1 MTFGESSEF
10 ATLEGMRS
18 ESFASKGGLRQKILA
33 FVGALVLLSLLG
45 STLSLYRITE
55 VSRSLDAINRVSVPL
70 GRVVAQLQAD
80 GEVFRRELER
90 RMSSRHWS
98 DPHWR
103 PKPIPRWIEDLMSTE
118 IGRVEELTSRDLPW
132 SSPDSRARWRE
143 WAAGLREGFAQIRAE
158 AAKLNQALERED
170 LEQAASVYPAWE
182 GRLADWMRQ
191 LQWGA
196 SEYERSL
203 RRTFAQA
210 EEQVSHLRTGLEI
223 ILAVVVSLS
232 LLLLW
237 LGERALRPLG
247 ELTRLAREITRRGLR
262 REDKAVLPEASR
274 FRDDEVG
281 QLSSEF
287 HRMATAL
294 LEREKALETEKSRVE
309 EQYRLLREMGRLNE
323 DILRSIDSVLIVS
336 DPGGSISQCNPVAV
350 RWLGAA
356 TVSEVIGTALGS
368 WQRLRALDAPGS
380 CAIEPGGPR
389 AIEPRLIDG
398 RVYGGNWLPLIGG
411 ASGGGILVL
420 DDLTE
425 EKELAER
432 LRRAE
437 HLAAV
442 GRMSAQ
448 VAHEVRNPLHSIGL
462 EAEMASDLAARSGS
476 PELRQSLQS
485 ILAGVDRLEK
495 ITENYLRLSRLSS
508 GERSDFDLGEAL
520 ESVLATYASACEAEG
535 VSVDWSRE
543 GGASPRIWGD
553 RDLLEQAL
561 GNLFR
566 NALQALG
573 ESRDKRV
580 TWRLGTAE
588 SGRVWIRI
596 EDSGPGIAPEIREKL
611 FTPFVTTRAQGTGLG
626 LSFVKKVLDDHGG
639 EIDCVPS
646 KGSRGA
652 AFEIRLPPAEPLRA
666 HRAPD
671 AAAERSV

>member
-1 MTFGESSEF
+1 MTFGEVPDF
-10 ATLEGMRS
+10 ATLEGMGS
-18 ESFASKGGLRQKILA
+18 ERFASKGGLRQKILA

-70 GRVVAQLQAD
+70 GRLVAQLQAD

-103 PKPIPRWIEDLMSTE
+103 PKPIPQWIEDLMSTE

-143 WAAGLREGFAQIRAE
+143 WAAGLREGFTQIRAD
-158 AAKLNQALERED
+158 AAKLNAALERED
-170 LEQAASVYPAWE
+170 LEQASSAYPAWE
-182 GRLADWMRQ
+182 SRLADWMRQ

-196 SEYERSL
+196 GEYERSL
-203 RRTFAQA
+203 RRTFARA
-210 EEQVSHLRTGLEI
+210 EEQVSQLRTGLEI
-223 ILAVVVSLS
+223 ILAVVMSLS

-262 REDKAVLPEASR
+262 REDKTALPETSR

-294 LEREKALETEKSRVE
+294 LEREKALETEKTRVE
-309 EQYRLLREMGRLNE
+309 EQYRLLREIGRLNE

-336 DPGGSISQCNPVAV
+336 DPRGSVTQCNPVAV

-356 TVSEVIGTALGS
+356 EARDVIGTPVSS
-368 WQRLRALDAPGS
+368 WQRLRSLGAPGS
-380 CAIEPGGPR
+380 QR
-389 AIEPRLIDG
+389 IEPRAVDG
-398 RVYGGNWLPLIGG
+398 RVYGGTWLPLI
-411 ASGGGILVL
+411 AGGGGETSGAILVL
-420 DDLTE
+420 DDLTD

-476 PELRQSLQS
+476 PELKQSLQS
-485 ILAGVDRLEK
+485 ILSSVDRLEK

-508 GERSDFDLGEAL
+508 GDRSDFDLGEAL
-520 ESVLATYASACEAEG
+520 ESVLATYALACEAEG
-535 VSVDWSRE
+535 VTVDWSRE

-553 RDLLEQAL
+553 RDLIEQAL

-573 ESRDKRV
+573 EAAGPEGRRAKERRV
-580 TWRLGTAE
+580 TWRLGIAE

-611 FTPFVTTRAQGTGLG
+611 FTPFVTTKAQGTGLG

-639 EIDCVPS
+639 EIDCVPPT
-646 KGSRGA
+646 GSRGA
-652 AFEIRLPPAEPLRA
+652 AFEIRLPPAERGI
-666 HRAPD
+666 
-671 AAAERSV
+671 